1 MGCKEHIRQKDVK
14 EWRKLQQQQQKAALL
29 FMAMRTIAFHSGRE
43 KKNLPFFQLSS
54 PLRIACNTDFVFTFV
69 KTKW

>member
-43 KKNLPFFQLSS
+43 KKNLPFFNSHHH
-54 PLRIACNTDFVFTFV
+54 CG
-69 KTKW
+69 